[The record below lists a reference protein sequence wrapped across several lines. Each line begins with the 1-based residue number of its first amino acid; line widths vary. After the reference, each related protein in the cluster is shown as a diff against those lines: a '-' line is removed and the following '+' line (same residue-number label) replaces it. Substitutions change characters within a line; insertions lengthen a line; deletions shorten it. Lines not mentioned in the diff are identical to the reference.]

1 MSKSNDAI
9 LQRAYEL
16 IEKDEL
22 EQAQEILAPLLEADA
37 SNASLWW
44 VYTHAMRDR
53 AIGQAALDRVLEID
67 PSYPGARELKADLQQ
82 IQAQEDEFAALRQGG
97 NGSAPQKTAYDIDD
111 WEDLQP
117 AVESQRRSRAI
128 GRGAIVVVL
137 ALAIVVAGLGLV
149 VSGAVELPAWLTDLF
164 PSPEPAVIVVAAPT
178 GEANLGL
185 LEVNATSLPA
195 EAGAQ
200 AEMTAPAPED
210 DGAPEPSAEP
220 ATATVELATAE
231 ATAEPESTAEATA
244 EATAEI
250 VASPTPAVA
259 GPVLAAFINLVA
271 GNIDDFEIDSST
283 GFLLGT
289 DLGAT
294 LVIEACAVPGPEY
307 NGRIG
312 SVMEAVVSTLE
323 YIPKSVDAVGVSL
336 LNCDDAEARARLIG
350 VTVSDILDYAR
361 EEISGKD
368 FQRNWQPLS

>member
-117 AVESQRRSRAI
+117 AVDSQRSSRAI

-210 DGAPEPSAEP
+210 DEAPGTERR
-220 ATATVELATAE
+220 
-231 ATAEPESTAEATA
+231 
-244 EATAEI
+244 
-250 VASPTPAVA
+250 A
-259 GPVLAAFINLVA
+259 GD
-271 GNIDDFEIDSST
+271 GDS
-283 GFLLGT
+283 
-289 DLGAT
+289 
-294 LVIEACAVPGPEY
+294 
-307 NGRIG
+307 RIG
-312 SVMEAVVSTLE
+312 
-323 YIPKSVDAVGVSL
+323 DG
-336 LNCDDAEARARLIG
+336 G
-350 VTVSDILDYAR
+350 SDGGTGIH
-361 EEISGKD
+361 SGSD
-368 FQRNWQPLS
+368 GRSHGGRHCRNSRQPNSSSRGAGFGGIHQPGGWQH

>member
-37 SNASLWW
+37 GNASLWW

-53 AIGQAALDRVLEID
+53 AIGQAALNRVLEID

-117 AVESQRRSRAI
+117 AVASQRSSRAI
-128 GRGAIVVVL
+128 GRGAIVIVL

-200 AEMTAPAPED
+200 AEMTGPAPEED
-210 DGAPEPSAEP
+210 EAPEPSAEP

-244 EATAEI
+244 KATAEI